1 MVAGVH
7 AVEAYL
13 LYPQIYAYRLK
24 LHPLIVMVSTKSMT
38 LVLSSSSNICFCDT
52 YSNILSSHTLQRD
65 DIHFVRDVFCPE
77 LTLHLQ
83 IFFYQVEEEHQIF
96 ENFNYFLHAR
106 LNFLFFLGCFSYC

>member
-24 LHPLIVMVSTKSMT
+24 LHPLIVMVSTKSMR
-38 LVLSSSSNICFCDT
+38 LLLSSSSNICFFDT
-52 YSNILSSHTLQRD
+52 YSNILSSYTLQRD
-65 DIHFVRDVFCPE
+65 DIHFVRDVFCSV

-96 ENFNYFLHAR
+96 ENFNYFLHA
-106 LNFLFFLGCFSYC
+106 